1 MPIQVLPPQLA
12 NQIAAGEVVE
22 RPASVVKELV
32 ENSLDAGATRIEID
46 IERGGAKRIRIRDNG
61 SGIDKDELALAL
73 ARHATSK
80 IACLDDL
87 ENITSMGFR
96 GEALASVSSV
106 SRLTLTSR
114 TLAQNEAWQAY
125 AEGRDL
131 AVTLKPAAHPVGT
144 TVEVLDLFYNT
155 PARRK
160 FMRTEKTEFTHI
172 DEVIRRI
179 ALARF
184 DVTFILQHN
193 GKTVRQYR
201 AVSQQSQPLRR
212 LGALCGPAFVERALS
227 VSWQHGDLAI
237 HGWVA
242 DPAGGELPEM
252 QYSYVNRRTMRDKL
266 INHAIRQA
274 YQEQLAGA
282 QQPAFVLFL
291 DVDPHQVD
299 VNVHPAKHEV
309 RFHQARLV
317 HDFIYQAV
325 VTVLQQSTAPRLPM
339 GEAGPRAPQ
348 NRQASGRNHFSLPAG
363 ESDPR
368 WPAQKADGEA
378 DPRWS
383 AQQVDGE
390 ANPRRP
396 AQRVGGEASLPLPTD
411 PAASGQAAAQPPDV
425 AGAEAGRQSGKTGGD
440 REVDRRP
447 AAAGEESIAAR
458 QHDGGGQARERSGGY
473 AGGAG
478 YQRKEGALYRQL
490 MQTASL
496 PQEAKTAQRDIFAKR
511 RPSTDDA
518 PHAADHAPHA
528 DGNALNAVAQQA
540 HGGHYAAPGIRHGQR
555 EQSGHLTLTSAGV
568 APSAAAS
575 LNRDSG
581 VDLASAGIS
590 GADSGANPL
599 AGVPGGDASVGAGPA
614 VVGNP
619 HTFGR
624 VLTLVAPCYALV
636 ESAGSLA
643 LLSLPVAERCLIERQ
658 LTPGMDTLRA
668 QPLLIPLRITLR
680 DNEVAALKRHQPL
693 LQEMGIVLQAHLHQ
707 AILNAVPLPLRQQN
721 LQNLIP
727 DLLGYLQG
735 ETSVTH
741 HQVAVWLARRLQH
754 ESVAWSHSRAIQL
767 LAEVERLCPQWV
779 KAPPDGLLVTLNFE
793 AAIKALN
800 HD

>member
-22 RPASVVKELV
+22 RPASVVKELL

-61 SGIDKDELALAL
+61 SGIAKEELALAL

-80 IACLDDL
+80 IASLDDL
-87 ENITSMGFR
+87 ESITSMGFR

-114 TLAQNEAWQAY
+114 TAAQSEAWQAY
-125 AEGRDL
+125 AEGREL

-144 TVEVLDLFYNT
+144 TADVVDLFYNT

-201 AVSQQSQPLRR
+201 AVSQQSQHLRR
-212 LGALCGPAFVERALS
+212 LGGLCGPAFVARALG

-242 DPAGGELPEM
+242 DPAAGELPEI

-274 YQEQLAGA
+274 YQDQLAGT

-291 DVDPHQVD
+291 NVDPHQVD

-325 VTVLQQSTAPRLPM
+325 VTVLQQSTAPRLPI
-339 GEAGPRAPQ
+339 GDEGAGPSAPE

-363 ESDPR
+363 E
-368 WPAQKADGEA
+368 
-378 DPRWS
+378 
-383 AQQVDGE
+383 
-390 ANPRRP
+390 
-396 AQRVGGEASLPLPTD
+396 ASSLW
-411 PAASGQAAAQPPDV
+411 G
-425 AGAEAGRQSGKTGGD
+425 
-440 REVDRRP
+440 
-447 AAAGEESIAAR
+447 AR
-458 QHDGGGQARERSGGY
+458 QPDG
-473 AGGAG
+473 
-478 YQRKEGALYRQL
+478 
-490 MQTASL
+490 
-496 PQEAKTAQRDIFAKR
+496 DN
-511 RPSTDDA
+511 DA
-518 PHAADHAPHA
+518 PHA
-528 DGNALNAVAQQA
+528 G
-540 HGGHYAAPGIRHGQR
+540 
-555 EQSGHLTLTSAGV
+555 
-568 APSAAAS
+568 AAS
-575 LNRDSG
+575 SS
-581 VDLASAGIS
+581 SAVMGE
-590 GADSGANPL
+590 
-599 AGVPGGDASVGAGPA
+599 ASVSAGPA
-614 VVGNP
+614 VAGNP
-619 HTFGR
+619 HSFGR
-624 VLTLVAPCYALV
+624 VVTLVAPCYALV
-636 ESAGSLA
+636 ESASGLA
-643 LLSLPVAERCLIERQ
+643 LLSLPVAERGLTERQ
-658 LTPGMDTLRA
+658 LTPCTEQLRA
-668 QPLLIPLRITLR
+668 QPLLIPLRMTLR
-680 DNEVAALKRHQPL
+680 DEEAAALKRYQPL
-693 LQEMGIVLQAHLHQ
+693 LQEMGITLQAHLHQ

-727 DLLGYLQG
+727 DLLGYLHG

-754 ESVAWSHSRAIQL
+754 ESVVWSHSRAIQL
-767 LAEVERLCPQWV
+767 IAEVERLCPQWV